1 MTTDNPWQV
10 ESIQDF
16 SFLKCP
22 ECIFDTK
29 TEDLFRNHATENHP
43 LSLVLFGEPLKH
55 DQIIVKHEILDLIK
69 NEEGSYDP
77 LTIEGH
83 EDDISEDQKPDPT
96 EKIKDGDSSGKD
108 VHEGKRPFKCG
119 ICGYASALNHKLVKH
134 IQAVHEK
141 GKSQDCEYCGKS
153 FVSHSAL
160 RKHFKLIHKQ
170 KKSQFVSYEKKAGNN
185 LISPLASLETSIDK
199 VESSQTDSSIKEHYP
214 KTSNIKLELIQVDE
228 ENHEI
233 NQYDDFDN
241 DEGSDY
247 EGKGPFEGDLTS
259 HIKKP
264 YKCEICK
271 RYKFSTEND
280 LYAHMLLDHK
290 GLKAKKHYGKKWSS
304 GYTLKD
310 HEEENKFKCL
320 LCTLRFSEQCILEN
334 HVKLA
339 HADEKCES
347 DTICSICNIDFQQ
360 ESGLKRHF
368 NKCHSEN
375 SVQCPSCDKSF
386 SQQYTLGIIH
396 IL

>member
-1 MTTDNPWQV
+1 MK
-10 ESIQDF
+10 SIQDF

-29 TEDLFRNHATENHP
+29 TEDTFRNHATENHP
-43 LSLVLFGEPLKH
+43 LSLVLFQEPLK
-55 DQIIVKHEILDLIK
+55 DDLIIVKNEVFDLIK
-69 NEEGSYDP
+69 SEEGSYDP
-77 LTIEGH
+77 LIIEGH

-96 EKIKDGDSSGKD
+96 EKFKDGDSSGKD

-119 ICGYASALNHKLVKH
+119 ICGYSTALNHKLVKH

-141 GKSQDCEYCGKS
+141 GKSRDCEYCGKS

-160 RKHFKLIHKQ
+160 RKHLKLIHKQ
-170 KKSQFVSYEKKAGNN
+170 KKSQFVSYEKKAGDN

-214 KTSNIKLELIQVDE
+214 LTSNIKSELIQVDE

-290 GLKAKKHYGKKWSS
+290 GLRAKKHYGKKWSS

-310 HEEENKFKCL
+310 HEKENKFKCL
-320 LCTLRFSEQCILEN
+320 LCDLRFSEQYLLEN
-334 HVKLA
+334 HVELA
-339 HADEKCES
+339 HTNEICES

-360 ESGLKRHF
+360 
-368 NKCHSEN
+368 
-375 SVQCPSCDKSF
+375 
-386 SQQYTLGIIH
+386 
-396 IL
+396 